1 MLTFTI
7 NRIVGDV
14 MEIAKNCSEQ
24 ISTWAFG
31 HAQTGLVQKQ
41 TSINSG
47 ISQIINAFGKK

>member
-1 MLTFTI
+1 
-7 NRIVGDV
+7 